1 MDSFACFTFS
11 EGEEAMFDQGTS
23 GASRN
28 VLPALSRAGAAPG
41 GSAVD
46 RAARVDRRK
55 CCLTHY
61 GLELL
66 IEILQRMNDQPPA
79 DRQR

>member
-1 MDSFACFTFS
+1 
-11 EGEEAMFDQGTS
+11 MFDQGTS
-23 GASRN
+23 GASRI
-28 VLPALSRAGAAPG
+28 VLPALPCAGAAPG

-46 RAARVDRRK
+46 RAAGAVRPK

-66 IEILQRMNDQPPA
+66 IEILQRMNDHRPA